1 MKIRVTSERG
11 EVVFEGYY
19 RDFLARYRSET
30 AEDAVDDIL
39 DGECEAYY
47 THGRVEYQVAYA
59 GN

>member
-1 MKIRVTSERG
+1 MRIRVTSERG

-30 AEDAVDDIL
+30 AEDAVDAIL
-39 DGECEAYY
+39 DGEDEAFY
-47 THGRVEYQVAYA
+47 THRRTEYQVAYA